1 LVGLAL
7 LTDICHAQE
16 FDFYL
21 QSHSGIQGTT
31 RPVHYHVLKDE
42 NSFTPD
48 AIQNLTFAL
57 CHLYCRCTRSVSLVP
72 PVYYAHL
79 AAGRGAQYDMA
90 QVMRGSDT
98 SSVGGS
104 SGGGAGKDDAPTRRI
119 QLHQS
124 VINNM
129 FFA

>member
-1 LVGLAL
+1 M
-7 LTDICHAQE
+7 
-16 FDFYL
+16 
-21 QSHSGIQGTT
+21 
-31 RPVHYHVLKDE
+31 
-42 NSFTPD
+42 
-48 AIQNLTFAL
+48 
-57 CHLYCRCTRSVSLVP
+57 SLVP

-104 SGGGAGKDDAPTRRI
+104 SGGGGAGKDDAPTRRI